1 MHKVKLTPSSINTKT
16 FFIDDSTDIVGKF
29 LLSFPTLRIDKNKFK
44 NLKDINSI
52 YTLEIKNSLVDI
64 FKLDKE
70 MGILLLIEGV
80 NDGTIKIIEP

>member
-1 MHKVKLTPSSINTKT
+1 
-16 FFIDDSTDIVGKF
+16 
-29 LLSFPTLRIDKNKFK
+29 
-44 NLKDINSI
+44 
-52 YTLEIKNSLVDI
+52 VDI